1 MHQDSFRIR
10 IQSRGQW
17 RATPLLCIKTQS
29 QVNFVL
35 LYAWETA
42 YASVSVIT
50 QLVMHHALHDTPSCV
65 YIAIRHVHRD
75 SSRVTRVPGWTLG
88 NESDCMCYPM
98 SGRQSTCCCY
108 RRLRNSFA
116 QSQNCLHK
124 SGGSA
129 EWSMHVWKQLG
140 NMEKWQTHLW
150 RSTFLLIKNVLL
162 TVFLHNELLIW
173 PRSLESTWKSEVIC
187 GDMFWQ

>member
-1 MHQDSFRIR
+1 MHQDSFCIQ
-10 IQSRGQW
+10 IQSWGQW
-17 RATPLLCIKTQS
+17 IFTPLLCIITKS
-29 QVNFVL
+29 QVNFML
-35 LYAWETA
+35 LYGWETA

-50 QLVMHHALHDTPSCV
+50 QLVMHHALHDTPGCI
-65 YIAIRHVHRD
+65 YIVIRHIHRD
-75 SSRVTRVPGWTLG
+75 SSRVTCVLGWALG

-108 RRLRNSFA
+108 WLLCNSFT

-124 SGGSA
+124 SRGSA
-129 EWSMHVWKQLG
+129 ESSMYVWKQLG

-162 TVFLHNELLIW
+162 TAV
-173 PRSLESTWKSEVIC
+173 
-187 GDMFWQ
+187 